1 VGTAAATNG
10 VEGGRTEL
18 VMGKEDHGRRIKV
31 HEEEEN
37 RGRKKKIRQLGGPR
51 CGRVSPR

>member
-1 VGTAAATNG
+1 
-10 VEGGRTEL
+10 
-18 VMGKEDHGRRIKV
+18 MGKEDHGRRRKV

-51 CGRVSPR
+51 CGRVSPREG